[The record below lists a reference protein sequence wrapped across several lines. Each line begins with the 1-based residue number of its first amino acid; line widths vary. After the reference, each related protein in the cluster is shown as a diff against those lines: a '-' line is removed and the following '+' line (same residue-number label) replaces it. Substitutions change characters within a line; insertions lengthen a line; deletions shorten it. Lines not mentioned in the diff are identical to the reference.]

1 MDYGIASLVCAATFI
16 GYVALFHLYTRAA
29 RQLKSAE
36 ATLAAK
42 THGLHDLIAENIEM
56 EQRLDK
62 LQQTQSDFFQLQ
74 REHARTSTMLQHMAR
89 VEAGLRLEIAKL
101 HERCEFALL
110 QNQQAHSQVA

>member
-1 MDYGIASLVCAATFI
+1 MDYGIASLICAATFV

-29 RQLKSAE
+29 RRLKSAE

-56 EQRLDK
+56 EQRLDR

-101 HERCEFALL
+101 HERREMALL
-110 QNQQAHSQVA
+110 QNRQAHSQVA